1 MQEIE
6 IKESKIKSR
15 INGLVTVLLIL
26 TVFLCLYVV
35 VQVMG
40 RGYVNIGGFSLF
52 RVVTGSM
59 EPTMPVGTLLVSR
72 QVEMDSVEIGDII
85 CFHAK
90 DSAIL
95 GRMMTHR
102 VVDIVQTAGGELL
115 FETRGDA
122 NLVSDGYLV
131 NQSIFVGKVVWYA
144 GGENML
150 TKVFS
155 FFTNKIGF
163 LGCIVFPCLLI
174 AAFILKDCVKNIRAE
189 LDHTVDE
196 LEKEP
201 EEDLLQ
207 LTEAE
212 RNEMYER
219 IRAELVEELKQVAEK
234 NQKE

>member
-1 MQEIE
+1 
-6 IKESKIKSR
+6 
-15 INGLVTVLLIL
+15 
-26 TVFLCLYVV
+26 
-35 VQVMG
+35 
-40 RGYVNIGGFSLF
+40 
-52 RVVTGSM
+52 
-59 EPTMPVGTLLVSR
+59 
-72 QVEMDSVEIGDII
+72 
-85 CFHAK
+85 
-90 DSAIL
+90 
-95 GRMMTHR
+95 
-102 VVDIVQTAGGELL
+102 
-115 FETRGDA
+115 
-122 NLVSDGYLV
+122 
-131 NQSIFVGKVVWYA
+131 
-144 GGENML
+144 ML

>member
-1 MQEIE
+1 MQDIE
-6 IKESKIKSR
+6 IKESRIKRR
-15 INGLVTVLLIL
+15 INAFVTVLLIL
-26 TVFLCLYVV
+26 AMLLCLYVLI
-35 VQVMG
+35 QVMG

-72 QVEMDSVEIGDII
+72 EVDMESVRIGDII
-85 CFHAK
+85 CFRAK
-90 DSAIL
+90 ESVIL

-102 VVDIVQTAGGELL
+102 VVEIYQGTNGELL

-150 TKVFS
+150 SKVFS
-155 FFTNKIGF
+155 FFTNKVGF

-174 AAFILKDCVKNIRAE
+174 AALILKDCVKNIRAQ
-189 LDHTVDE
+189 LDDAVEE
-196 LEKEP
+196 LEQEP
-201 EEDLLQ
+201 KADLLQ
-207 LTEAE
+207 LSEEE
-212 RNEMYER
+212 REEMYER
-219 IRAELVEELKQVAEK
+219 IRAELIEELKQVAEE
-234 NQKE
+234 NQTK